1 MRKFW
6 AALGSAVFFVIAPG
20 TVAGFLPWAI
30 SRGEMQPALFGQ
42 DWLRI
47 VGGVL
52 VFLGLVPLLN
62 SFLRRARRARHAR
75 PDRADAAPCGHG
87 VLSPRAQPDVCRFK
101 GQNVGTG

>member
-42 DWLRI
+42 EARAAARR
-47 VGGVL
+47 
-52 VFLGLVPLLN
+52 GLVPALGEG
-62 SFLRRARRARHAR
+62 SVAIPVRDRGMYVAGAADGARSGGSH
-75 PDRADAAPCGHG
+75 
-87 VLSPRAQPDVCRFK
+87 
-101 GQNVGTG
+101 